1 MKEIF
6 KKLDMLL
13 WYIKPRFYPCKDVIM
28 IKWMKKEYIIK
39 WRKIL

>member
-13 WYIKPRFYPCKDVIM
+13 WYIKPRFYPCKDVLM

-39 WRKIL
+39 WREIL

>member
-39 WRKIL
+39 WREIL